1 MVQMQ
6 QHLDAVCRQ
15 IDSLKAD
22 LADTDSTE
30 SHGDA

>member
-1 MVQMQ
+1 MQ
-6 QHLDAVCRQ
+6 QHLDAVYRQ

-22 LADTDSTE
+22 PAGTDSPE